1 MAGRQARQWHLTLNN
16 PKDKGY
22 DCQKLLDKLKT
33 LKGLAYYYAAPEVG
47 KKEETPHIHCFVCFS
62 HGVRF
67 TTLKRLLPEAHIEPV
82 EGTVNDNIRYI
93 SKSQAD
99 CSNILEWGTRPRS
112 VRKVRYGIDD
122 IYEWIKDGKTDS
134 EIIEL
139 YPSAIKMITDIDRAR
154 TVYLSDKYKKER
166 RTDLLVTYIYGATG
180 KGKTR
185 SILDEYGD
193 DKVNRV
199 TDYQHPFD
207 GYDAARNVLVFEE
220 FRSSLPIGDMLNY
233 LDIYP
238 VMLPAR
244 YSNKVAT
251 YNRVYIVSNWSL
263 EQQYS
268 NVKSDKEQL
277 PTYNAFLRRI
287 HKVVVYD
294 KNGNVTEY
302 DGVDKYLNREEKFED
317 VKQDEL
323 PFE

>member
-1 MAGRQARQWHLTLNN
+1 M
-16 PKDKGY
+16 
-22 DCQKLLDKLKT
+22 
-33 LKGLAYYYAAPEVG
+33 
-47 KKEETPHIHCFVCFS
+47 
-62 HGVRF
+62 
-67 TTLKRLLPEAHIEPV
+67 
-82 EGTVNDNIRYI
+82 
-93 SKSQAD
+93 
-99 CSNILEWGTRPRS
+99 
-112 VRKVRYGIDD
+112 
-122 IYEWIKDGKTDS
+122 
-134 EIIEL
+134 
-139 YPSAIKMITDIDRAR
+139 
-154 TVYLSDKYKKER
+154 
-166 RTDLLVTYIYGATG
+166 
-180 KGKTR
+180 
-185 SILDEYGD
+185 
-193 DKVNRV
+193 
-199 TDYQHPFD
+199 
-207 GYDAARNVLVFEE
+207 FEE

-263 EQQYS
+263 EQQYG

-287 HKVVVYD
+287 HKVVIYD

>member
-1 MAGRQARQWHLTLNN
+1 MAKQARQWQLTINNPEEKGLNN
-16 PKDKGY
+16 EKI
-22 DCQKLLDKLKT
+22 LDICKM
-33 LKGLAYYYAAPEVG
+33 LKGLVYYYAAPETG
-47 KKEETPHIHCFVCFS
+47 EKEGTPHIHCFLCYS

-67 TTLKRLLPEAHIEPV
+67 TTLKRKFPEAHIESV

-93 SKSQAD
+93 SKSQPD
-99 CSNILEWGTRPRS
+99 SSKILEWGIRPKS
-112 VRKVRYGIDD
+112 VKKSRHDIDD
-122 IYEWIKDGKTDS
+122 IYEWIKEGKTNS
-134 EIIEL
+134 EIMEL
-139 YPSAIKMITDIDRAR
+139 YPPALRMLSDLDRAR
-154 TVYLSDKYKKER
+154 TAYLCDKYKKER
-166 RTDLLVTYIYGATG
+166 RIDMIVTYVYGATG

-185 SILDEYGD
+185 AILDEYGD

-207 GYDAARNVLVFEE
+207 GYDATRNVLVFEE

-268 NVKSDKEQL
+268 NVKADKEQKL
-277 PTYNAFLRRI
+277 TYDAFLRRI
-287 HKVVVYD
+287 HNVKVYGE
-294 KNGNVTEY
+294 NGSIKIYNSVSEY
-302 DGVDKYLNREEKFED
+302 INRETFFED
-317 VKQDEL
+317 AMQIEI
-323 PFE
+323 PF